1 MKKLQLVSK
10 TKIKSKPQK
19 VFKEFKNKDGKH
31 FKVAIFGSSKIEEGD
46 IAYERIRHLAE
57 MLGAQGI
64 DILTGGG
71 PGLMKAANEGHVQ
84 GTNKANTHAH
94 SVGIGVRLPWNQEF
108 NDAVEYKEKM
118 SRFSKRLD
126 EFMLMSNAVV
136 VAPGGLGTML
146 ELFYTWQLV
155 QVHHICDIPIILM
168 GEQWGGL
175 LKWIKNEPLKTGY
188 LEERD
193 YKLVFHAK
201 NSKQAVEI
209 IDEAYEHF
217 KKGGKNF
224 CLNYEMYRSK

>member
-1 MKKLQLVSK
+1 MNK
-10 TKIKSKPQK
+10 
-19 VFKEFKNKDGKH
+19 FKEFKNKDGKH
-31 FKVAIFGSSKIEEGD
+31 FKVAIFGSSKIENGD
-46 IAYERIRHLAE
+46 TAYTKISHLAE
-57 MLGAQGI
+57 MLGERGI

-71 PGLMKAANEGHVQ
+71 PGLMRAANEGHVL
-84 GTNKANTHAH
+84 GTDKSNSNAH
-94 SVGIGVRLPWNQEF
+94 SIGIGVRLPWNQKF
-108 NDAVEYKEKM
+108 NDAVREKEKVN
-118 SRFSKRLD
+118 RFSKRLD

-175 LKWIKNEPLKTGY
+175 LKWIKKDPLKNKY
-188 LEERD
+188 LEDRD

-201 NSKQAVEI
+201 SSKQAMEI
-209 IDEAYEHF
+209 IDGAYDHF

-224 CLNYEMYRSK
+224 CLNYEKYRSK